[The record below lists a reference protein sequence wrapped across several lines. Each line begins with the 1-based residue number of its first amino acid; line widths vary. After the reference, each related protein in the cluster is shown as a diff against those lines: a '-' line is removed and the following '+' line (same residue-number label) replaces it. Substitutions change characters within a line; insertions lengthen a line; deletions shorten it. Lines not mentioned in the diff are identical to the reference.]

1 MTSLVAFG
9 IAQIQRPSWWNEPSE
24 PWKSNIAAKRRC
36 EVQQH
41 EFIHQVVS
49 LGRPVSIAE
58 IAEFMGHSVWTIN
71 NRMRVPV
78 RDGYL
83 RKVIKNERLHLEATD
98 KGIELAAGRKS

>member
-24 PWKSNIAAKRRC
+24 PWSSNIARKKKC
-36 EVQQH
+36 HLQQE
-41 EFIHQVVS
+41 EFVKQVAS
-49 LGRPVSIAE
+49 MGRAISIAE
-58 IAEFMGHSVWTIN
+58 LAEFMGHSVWTIN